1 MRHWSQ
7 LATRNWR
14 AKPVRTIAIVV
25 AIALG
30 AGAVVWVTCCFE
42 SVRRAVLAWAVQY
55 VGTSQITVESPLGKY
70 DTIPQRLVTS
80 LAGMPEVENLTV
92 RLVQRLRGL
101 PVPRARLGDP
111 RDFRMRWTSDTPE
124 VDFHGLDIPREY
136 EIRRYEL
143 RAGRMLREDDE
154 YVCVLES
161 AWAEELGIGIGDYV
175 LVWGGARPDDQPVVL
190 EIAGLMERRRVA
202 RFQKAQ
208 ALLPLRTLQ
217 SINLK
222 QGSVTTID
230 IVVRDKTETGVA
242 AALGAI
248 RAEVRKKVAN
258 ASVRSVKARMQQ
270 IETAQSQQEFVLF
283 LLSCVAML
291 TALFIILS
299 TLSMGMIERIA
310 QLGLMR
316 CVGMTRGQLGA
327 LVWIEVLPLGIVGV
341 LLGIPL
347 GLSLTAMTVYLVPEY
362 VGSFPVRWSDLTQA
376 AGDGA
381 AALGAAVLAVA
392 DRTGIL
398 AAVVA
403 GIATTL
409 LASLLPML
417 AAARVSPL
425 DAARPLARQHR
436 SSLLWM
442 VAAGAALAFLFQ
454 HVSIVGLPEPWKEP
468 LREPLESLYRAT
480 GIWLPIDGVRRTPG
494 FIWNA
499 TAGVVLLYVGYA
511 LLAPVLVWGIG
522 MPAVAVA
529 AQLLNIRT
537 RLLADQVGHA
547 VWRSS
552 GICCGLMVGLSLIV
566 GLFVFSESITGG
578 WQFPKQFPEA
588 YVWSYEQM
596 APDAHERIARLDGI
610 REFTTANAIN
620 VFVDEKPI
628 FMQQVYL
635 SVTWF
640 LGVEPDSFM
649 NLLKIE
655 FVEGDADSAMQL
667 LKQGDHVIVAEDFAR
682 SRNKKLGDPV
692 RVIIGSKQHA
702 FKIAGI
708 VQSPALDIA
717 AGYFQAQ
724 SEAQVVAVGSV
735 MGTQTDL
742 IRHFGVHGTKMIL
755 LNFDLPPTPVPPG
768 WPPPKG
774 TFEAADIPF
783 ECYDTNLAIERRWQR
798 YREDRVLKRITETL
812 DAPRAYTGTARE
824 LKDEIDRE
832 LTRMTRLLTAV
843 PAVAL
848 LVAIVG
854 VANLMTANVTS
865 RARQIAILRAVGA
878 TRGLILRMVIGEAV
892 VLGLIGSALGLAL
905 GIHLAGNT
913 TIMTSR
919 MWGFEAA
926 MQLPWG
932 YIAAA
937 CLLTVGLCALAGT
950 LPARHASRSNIVD
963 ALRVG

>member
-14 AKPVRTIAIVV
+14 ARPVRTAAVIV

-30 AGAVVWVTCCFE
+30 ASAVVWVTCCFE
-42 SVRRAVLAWAVQY
+42 SVRRAVMAWAVQY
-55 VGTSQITVESPLGKY
+55 VGTAQVTVESPLGKY
-70 DTIPQRLVTS
+70 DTIPQRLVS
-80 LAGMPEVENLTV
+80 AIQSMPQVENLTA

-101 PVPRARLGDP
+101 PISKAEFESKPDLRLH
-111 RDFRMRWTSDTPE
+111 WTDEMPE
-124 VDFHGLDIPREY
+124 VDFLGLDVPREY
-136 EIRRYEL
+136 EIRKYEL
-143 RAGRMLREDDE
+143 HAGRLIEPGDE

-161 AWAEELGIGIGDYV
+161 SWAEELKLGVGDYV
-175 LVWGGARPDDQPVVL
+175 LIWGGAQPDDQP
-190 EIAGLMERRRVA
+190 IALKIVGLMERRRVA

-208 ALLPLRTLQ
+208 ALLPLKILQ
-217 SINLK
+217 TINLK
-222 QGSVTTID
+222 QGMVTTID
-230 IVVRDKTETGVA
+230 VVVRDKSEAGVSG
-242 AALGAI
+242 ALNAI
-248 RAEVRKKVAN
+248 RAEARKKVAN

-316 CVGMTRGQLGA
+316 CVGMTRAQLGA
-327 LVWIEVLPLGIVGV
+327 LVLVEVLPLGIAGV
-341 LLGIPL
+341 LLGIPIGL
-347 GLSLTAMTVYLVPEY
+347 GLTALTVYFVPEY
-362 VGSFPVRWSDLTQA
+362 VGSFPVRWTEITEA
-376 AGDGA
+376 ASGGI
-381 AALGAAVLAVA
+381 VSLARMLLDA
-392 DRTGIL
+392 CQRTGIL
-398 AAVVA
+398 AATVA
-403 GIATTL
+403 GITTTL
-409 LASLLPML
+409 VAALLPTI

-436 SSLLWM
+436 PGLLVL
-442 VAAGAALAFLFQ
+442 VAGLAAFALVLQ
-454 HVSIVGLPEPWKEP
+454 HIAVVGLPDVWKDG
-468 LREPLESLYRAT
+468 LREPLQALYHST
-480 GIWLPIDGVRRTPG
+480 GIWLPIDGVRRSPG

-522 MPAVAVA
+522 MPAVVVA
-529 AQLLNIRT
+529 ARLLNIRT
-537 RLLADQVGHA
+537 RLLQDQVGHA
-547 VWRSS
+547 VWRSA

-596 APDAHERIARLDGI
+596 TPEARERIERIDGI
-610 REFTTANAIN
+610 REFTTANAVN
-620 VFVDEKPI
+620 VFVDEKPL

-649 NLLKIE
+649 DLLKLE
-655 FVEGDADSAMQL
+655 FIEGDAESALRL
-667 LKQGDHVIVAEDFAR
+667 LKQGSHVVVAEDFAK
-682 SRNKKLGDPV
+682 SRNKKLGDSV
-692 RVIIGSKQHA
+692 RVIIGSKQHM

-735 MGTQTDL
+735 MGTQEDL
-742 IRHFGVHGTKMIL
+742 NRYFGIRATKMVL
-755 LNFDLPPTPVPPG
+755 LNFDLPPTPVPEN
-768 WPPPKG
+768 WPPTRG
-774 TFEAADIPF
+774 TFEAAGIPF
-783 ECYDTNLAIERRWQR
+783 ECFDSNLPLDRRWQR
-798 YREDRVLKRITETL
+798 YREDRVLQRITEAL
-812 DAPRAYTGTARE
+812 EAPRAFSGTARE

-892 VLGLIGSALGLAL
+892 VLGLIGSALGLGL
-905 GIHLAGNT
+905 GVHLAGNT
-913 TIMTSR
+913 TLMTSR
-919 MWGFEAA
+919 MWGFEASLS
-926 MQLPWG
+926 LPWSL
-932 YIAAA
+932 IAAA
-937 CLLTVGLCALAGT
+937 CVITIALCALAGT